1 MSRLGEPH
9 RVREYS
15 VHVCWAV
22 WVVGA
27 VGGLWSIKNKPP
39 SPAHSKELLL
49 ALVGSKLVSKAYLGD
64 LLREVKSATGT
75 KSVFLSDWD
84 RFGM

>member
-1 MSRLGEPH
+1 VSRLGEPH

-39 SPAHSKELLL
+39 SPAHSRENYC
-49 ALVGSKLVSKAYLGD
+49 VCSKLVSQPRKL
-64 LLREVKSATGT
+64 
-75 KSVFLSDWD
+75 
-84 RFGM
+84 